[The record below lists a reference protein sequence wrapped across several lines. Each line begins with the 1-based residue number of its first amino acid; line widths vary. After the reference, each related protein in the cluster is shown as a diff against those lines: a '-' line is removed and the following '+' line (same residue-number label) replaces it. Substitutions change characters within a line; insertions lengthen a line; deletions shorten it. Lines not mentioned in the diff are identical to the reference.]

1 MKMPD
6 QCPRKG
12 RFVFV
17 AEAFAVLLLFL
28 LPLKFGAIVGIPAI
42 TMIYWREL
50 FPLVISPWPSTL
62 FPFFAAASLLVT
74 LFCVPL
80 PVSCSRRGW
89 YALLW
94 LVLAGFSP
102 LGAFGPDVVV
112 NYPMHMVPYCFGLA
126 AFAMS
131 IALILEYRPSFANR
145 IFGALAA
152 AGVFSLYSAVT
163 QYFQGF
169 DMTLDQVKQME
180 SFYGVQFHGNL
191 KSRLMEQRISA
202 DFSACNAYAG
212 YLLLMIPV
220 LLGTLWKL
228 GSRVTP
234 PLLSRLLFTVPV
246 LFVSLFVL
254 AKTGSR
260 GAVLAGGAM
269 LILSF
274 LCLHLPRKVRYGL
287 LALIPVG
294 IGAFALMLA
303 LGRGVKSM
311 IFRFDYFQAAF
322 RMMLDSPLAGK
333 GWGGFLQHY
342 LTMKYLVNDEAPN
355 SPHNF
360 VLTIGSQLG
369 VAAFLVSVVLVL
381 FALFGCYRYLRGHG
395 LKDAFTDDSVCA
407 TAAVYGLAA
416 WTFHAMM
423 EVSFE
428 TPGSMALA
436 IAVCL
441 AVFSRKENAPSRPES
456 VSAGKESENGR
467 MAGTST
473 ERSAPHPRIWKSVFL
488 LSSLVLLV
496 CSLTTDL
503 RLIRFELAFEQLN
516 NLLDPRYLDPA
527 QRKGPPSPEEVLQAL
542 RVCDELEPDSPFQA
556 IAVMNYFAAL
566 RDPVNEERF
575 LDISLKRAPNLS
587 SLHFR
592 RYRLLRGDPAR
603 SAEASAAFETAR
615 RLSPMNPKYNQELL

>member
-1 MKMPD
+1 MMMADGAPG
-6 QCPRKG
+6 KG
-12 RFVFV
+12 RLSFI

-62 FPFFAAASLLVT
+62 FPFCSAALLLVT
-74 LFCVPL
+74 LLCVPM
-80 PVSCSRRGW
+80 PSSCSRKGG
-89 YALLW
+89 YAFFW
-94 LVLAGFSP
+94 LILAGLST
-102 LGAFGPDVVV
+102 LGAFGADVVV
-112 NYPMHMVPYCFGLA
+112 NYPMHMIPYCFGLA

-131 IALILEYRPSFANR
+131 IMLLLEHRPGFANR
-145 IFGALAA
+145 IFGAVAA

-169 DMTLDQVKQME
+169 DMTLEQVKQLE
-180 SFYGVQFHGNL
+180 AAYGVQYQQNL
-191 KSRLMEQRISA
+191 KNRLMEQRISA

-228 GSRVTP
+228 GRNVTP
-234 PLLSRLLFTVPV
+234 PLLSRLLFTVPFF
-246 LFVSLFVL
+246 LVSMFVL
-254 AKTGSR
+254 VKTGSR

-269 LILSF
+269 LILCL
-274 LCLHLPRKVRYGL
+274 LCLKLPRKVRYGL
-287 LALIPVG
+287 LAMIPVG

-322 RMMLDSPLAGK
+322 RMMLDSPLMGK

-369 VAAFLVSVVLVL
+369 VAAFLISVILVL
-381 FALFGCYRYLRGHG
+381 FALYGCYRYLRRHG
-395 LKDAFTDDSVCA
+395 LADAFRDEFVVG

-436 IAVCL
+436 LAVCL
-441 AVFSRKENAPSRPES
+441 AVFSLRENAVPEPLADVPAERKNKRDSEETAERNISRF
-456 VSAGKESENGR
+456 
-467 MAGTST
+467 
-473 ERSAPHPRIWKSVFL
+473 PRIWKSMFL
-488 LSSLVLLV
+488 LSSIVLIVCTLTSDWRLV
-496 CSLTTDL
+496 
-503 RLIRFELAFEQLN
+503 RFELAFEQLN

-527 QRKGPPSPEEVLQAL
+527 KRTAPPSPDDVLRAV
-542 RVCDELEPDSPFQA
+542 RACDEIAPDSPFQT
-556 IAVMNYFAAL
+556 IAVLNYFAAL
-566 RDPVNEERF
+566 RDPVNEERY
-575 LDISLKRAPNLS
+575 LELSLQRAPKLS
-587 SLHFR
+587 SLYFR
-592 RYRLLRGDPAR
+592 KYRFLRSDPSR
-603 SAEASAAFETAR
+603 SAEALAALETAR
-615 RLSPMNPKYNQELL
+615 RLSPMNPKYKEVE

>member
-1 MKMPD
+1 MRMPD
-6 QCPRKG
+6 QCSRKG

-62 FPFFAAASLLVT
+62 FPFFAAALLLVT
-74 LFCVPL
+74 VLCVPL
-80 PVSCSRRGW
+80 PASCSRRGW
-89 YALLW
+89 YALFW
-94 LVLAGFSP
+94 LVLAGLSP

-112 NYPMHMVPYCFGLA
+112 NYPMHMIPYCFGLA

-131 IALILEYRPSFANR
+131 IMLILENRPSFANR

-169 DMTLDQVKQME
+169 DMTLDQVRQME
-180 SFYGVQFHGNL
+180 AAYGVQFHGNL

-212 YLLLMIPV
+212 YLLLMVPV

-228 GSRVTP
+228 GSHVTP

-254 AKTGSR
+254 VKTGSR
-260 GAVLAGGAM
+260 GAVLAGGTM
-269 LILSF
+269 LILCF

-322 RMMLDSPLAGK
+322 RMMLESPLAGK

-360 VLTIGSQLG
+360 VLTVGSQLG

-381 FALFGCYRYLRGHG
+381 FALYGCYRYLRRYD
-395 LKDAFTDDSVCA
+395 LKEAFSDDSVA
-407 TAAVYGLAA
+407 GTAAVYGLAA

-428 TPGSMALA
+428 TPGSMAPA

-441 AVFSRKENAPSRPES
+441 AVFSLKGNLPPVPDSASAVKIPEAEAGSVTGPS
-456 VSAGKESENGR
+456 G
-467 MAGTST
+467 
-473 ERSAPHPRIWKSVFL
+473 HPRIWKSVFL
-488 LSSLVLLV
+488 LSSTVLMI

-516 NLLDPRYLDPA
+516 NRLDPRYLDPA
-527 QRKGPPSPEEVLQAL
+527 ERKAPPSPEEVLQAM

-603 SAEASAAFETAR
+603 SAEASAALETAR
-615 RLSPMNPKYNQELL
+615 RLSPMNPKYRRELL

>member
-1 MKMPD
+1 MMMADGAPG
-6 QCPRKG
+6 KG
-12 RFVFV
+12 RLSFI

-62 FPFFAAASLLVT
+62 FPFCSAALLLVT
-74 LFCVPL
+74 LLCVPM
-80 PVSCSRRGW
+80 PSSCSRKGG
-89 YALLW
+89 YAFFW
-94 LVLAGFSP
+94 LILAGLST
-102 LGAFGPDVVV
+102 LGAFGADVVV
-112 NYPMHMVPYCFGLA
+112 NYPMHMIPYCFGLA

-131 IALILEYRPSFANR
+131 IMLLLEHRPGFANR
-145 IFGALAA
+145 IFGAVAA

-169 DMTLDQVKQME
+169 DMTLEQVKQLE
-180 SFYGVQFHGNL
+180 AAYGVQYQQNL
-191 KSRLMEQRISA
+191 KNRLMEQRISA

-228 GSRVTP
+228 GRNVTP
-234 PLLSRLLFTVPV
+234 PLLSRLLFTVPFF
-246 LFVSLFVL
+246 LVSMFVL
-254 AKTGSR
+254 VKTGSR

-269 LILSF
+269 LILCL
-274 LCLHLPRKVRYGL
+274 LCLKLPRKVRYGL
-287 LALIPVG
+287 LAMIPVG

-322 RMMLDSPLAGK
+322 RMMLDSPLMGK

-369 VAAFLVSVVLVL
+369 VAAFLISVILVL
-381 FALFGCYRYLRGHG
+381 FALYGCYRYLRRHG
-395 LKDAFTDDSVCA
+395 LADAFRDEFVVG

-436 IAVCL
+436 LAVCL
-441 AVFSRKENAPSRPES
+441 AVFSLRENAVPEPVADVPAERKNKRDSEETAERKESRF
-456 VSAGKESENGR
+456 
-467 MAGTST
+467 
-473 ERSAPHPRIWKSVFL
+473 PRIWKSMFL
-488 LSSLVLLV
+488 LSSIVLIVCTLTSDWRLV
-496 CSLTTDL
+496 
-503 RLIRFELAFEQLN
+503 RFELAFEQLN

-527 QRKGPPSPEEVLQAL
+527 KRTAPPSPDDVLRAV
-542 RVCDELEPDSPFQA
+542 RACDEIAPDSPFQT
-556 IAVMNYFAAL
+556 IAVLNYFAAL
-566 RDPVNEERF
+566 RDPVNEERY
-575 LDISLKRAPNLS
+575 LELSLQRAPKLS
-587 SLHFR
+587 SLYFR
-592 RYRLLRGDPAR
+592 KYRFLRSDPSR
-603 SAEASAAFETAR
+603 SAEALAALETAR
-615 RLSPMNPKYNQELL
+615 RLSPMNPKYKEVE